1 MWEIDYTEE
10 VKFYFIDNGDLVFD
24 LLVRIEE
31 LKFIGDGIPPEGCIQ
46 IEPNVYQWEVL
57 RHTVIYRKTE
67 ATRKLRI
74 AVVKPME

>member
-31 LKFIGDGIPPEGCIQ
+31 LK
-46 IEPNVYQWEVL
+46 
-57 RHTVIYRKTE
+57 
-67 ATRKLRI
+67 
-74 AVVKPME
+74 

>member
-24 LLVRIEE
+24 LLVRIGE
-31 LKFIGDGIPPEGCIQ
+31 LKFTAEGMPPEGCAQ
-46 IEPNVYQWEVL
+46 IEPGVYLWVVL
-57 RHTVIYRKTE
+57 QHSVIYRRTE

-74 AVVKPME
+74 AVVKPLE

>member
-31 LKFIGDGIPPEGCIQ
+31 LKYAPDGLPDGEWIELEPEIFL
-46 IEPNVYQWEVL
+46 WSVL
-57 RHTVIYRKTE
+57 RHFVVYQRSKAE
-67 ATRKLRI
+67 RKLRI
-74 AVVKPME
+74 AVVKPMA